1 MRVDMNSRIY
11 TSSYSV
17 NPDSDKRE
25 ATNMTTPNPA
35 IGTPLSEL
43 DTPALLIDLDALE
56 RNFDHIA
63 ALYANTECRMR
74 EHAKNIKTPAILH
87 KQIEAGGTVG
97 GVCAAKVAEAEVMVE
112 GGIKDILIT
121 SQVVTPDKIARVC
134 SLSREAD
141 VKVAIDDER
150 NLRLVSSISERSSSD
165 VGVVI
170 EVNTSMDRAGIRRTE
185 QGINLARLATE
196 LPGVSFRGVMSHQSI
211 SGNPDRETRFAEGR
225 RWMQMCVDVGNAIR
239 DAGIP
244 VEIVSTGETFTIDVA
259 PEMPEVTEVQGG
271 TYALMNTTSA
281 YMEDFRFAAKIL
293 STVISRPSNSIAIG
307 DVGYRA
313 LAAPNGVLPSV
324 ENHDDIQVDSL
335 SSDHII
341 LKSQA
346 AMPLDVG
353 DQFLLL
359 SAQQDIL
366 VNRWDRF
373 IGVRNDLV
381 ESVWPILARGCHH

>member
-1 MRVDMNSRIY
+1 MNARIP
-11 TSSYSV
+11 S
-17 NPDSDKRE
+17 
-25 ATNMTTPNPA
+25 
-35 IGTPLSEL
+35 IGTPITEL
-43 DTPALLIDLDALE
+43 ETPALLVELDALE
-56 RNFDHIA
+56 SNFAYVA
-63 ALYANTECRMR
+63 ALYSGAVCKMR

-134 SLSREAD
+134 SLSKLAD
-141 VKVAIDDER
+141 TKVAIDDER
-150 NLRLVSSISERSSSD
+150 NLRLISSISDRADAD

-196 LPGVSFRGVMSHQSI
+196 LPGVTFRGVMSHQSI
-211 SGNPDRETRFAEGR
+211 SGEPDRDTRFAEGR
-225 RWMQMCVDVGNAIR
+225 HWMQMCVDVSDAIE

-271 TYALMNTTSA
+271 TYALMNTTSD
-281 YMEDFRFAAKIL
+281 YMEEFQFAAKIL
-293 STVISRPSNSIAIG
+293 TTIVSRPSDHIAIG

-324 ENHDDIQVDSL
+324 EGHADIEVDSL
-335 SSDHII
+335 APDHII
-341 LKSQA
+341 LKSQDQ
-346 AMPLDVG
+346 MPLHTG

-373 IGVRNDLV
+373 IAVRDGHV
-381 ESVWPILARGCHH
+381 EAVWPILARGCHH

>member
-1 MRVDMNSRIY
+1 MNIQ
-11 TSSYSV
+11 
-17 NPDSDKRE
+17 
-25 ATNMTTPNPA
+25 TPV
-35 IGTPLSEL
+35 IGTPITEIE
-43 DTPALLIDLDALE
+43 TPALLVELDALE
-56 RNFDHIA
+56 SNFSHIA
-63 ALYANTECRMR
+63 ALYSDAVCKMR

-134 SLSREAD
+134 SLSRLAD
-141 VKVAIDDER
+141 TKVAIDDER
-150 NLRLVSSISERSSSD
+150 NLRLISSISDSADAD

-196 LPGVSFRGVMSHQSI
+196 LPGVTFKGVMSHQSI
-211 SGNPDRETRFAEGR
+211 SGDPDRDTRFAEGR
-225 RWMQMCVDVGNAIR
+225 HWMQMCVDVSNAIQ

-281 YMEDFRFAAKIL
+281 YMEDFQFAAKIL
-293 STVISRPSNSIAIG
+293 TTVISRPSDHTAIG

-324 ENHDDIQVDSL
+324 EGRSDIEVDSL
-335 SSDHII
+335 APDHII
-341 LKSQA
+341 LKSQDQ
-346 AMPLDVG
+346 MPLDIG

-373 IGVRNDLV
+373 IAVRDGQV
-381 ESVWPILARGCHH
+381 EAVWPILARGCHH

>member
-1 MRVDMNSRIY
+1 
-11 TSSYSV
+11 
-17 NPDSDKRE
+17 
-25 ATNMTTPNPA
+25 MTARPPA
-35 IGTPLSEL
+35 IGTRISEL
-43 DTPALLIDLDALE
+43 DTPALLVDLDALE
-56 RNFDHIA
+56 HNFERIA
-63 ALYANTECRMR
+63 GLYADSVCKMR

-97 GVCAAKVAEAEVMVE
+97 GVCAAKVAEAEVMAE

-134 SLSREAD
+134 SLSRLAD
-141 VKVAIDDER
+141 TKVAIDDER
-150 NLRLVSSISERSSSD
+150 NLRLISSISESSQSD

-196 LPGVSFRGVMSHQSI
+196 LPGVTFKGVMSHQSI
-211 SGNPDRETRFAEGR
+211 SGDPDRETRFSEGR
-225 RWMQMCVDVGNAIR
+225 RWMQMCVDVGNAIE

-281 YMEDFRFAAKIL
+281 YMEDFRFAGKIL
-293 STVISRPSNSIAIG
+293 TTVISKPSEHIAVG

-324 ENHDDIQVDSL
+324 EGHDDIGVESL
-335 SSDHII
+335 APDHIV
-341 LKSQA
+341 LKSQGV
-346 AMPLDVG
+346 MPLDIG

-359 SAQQDIL
+359 SAQQDIM

-373 IGVRNDLV
+373 IGVRNGVV
-381 ESVWPILARGCHH
+381 ESTWPILARGCHH

>member
-1 MRVDMNSRIY
+1 
-11 TSSYSV
+11 
-17 NPDSDKRE
+17 
-25 ATNMTTPNPA
+25 MTAQPPA
-35 IGTPLSEL
+35 IGTPISEL
-43 DTPALLIDLDALE
+43 DTPALLVDLDALE
-56 RNFDHIA
+56 HNFGHIA
-63 ALYANTECRMR
+63 ALYSDTVCKMR

-134 SLSREAD
+134 SLSRLAD
-141 VKVAIDDER
+141 TKVAIDDER
-150 NLRLVSSISERSSSD
+150 NLRLISSISERSNSD

-211 SGNPDRETRFAEGR
+211 SGDPDTETRFAEGR
-225 RWMQMCVDVGNAIR
+225 RWMQMCVDVGNAIE

-271 TYALMNTTSA
+271 TYALMNTTSD
-281 YMEDFRFAAKIL
+281 YMEDFHFAAKIL
-293 STVISRPSNSIAIG
+293 TTVISRPSDNTAIG

-324 ENHDDIQVDSL
+324 EGHDGVEVDSL
-335 SSDHII
+335 APDHII
-341 LKSQA
+341 LKSQD
-346 AMPLDVG
+346 AMPLDIG

-373 IGVRNDLV
+373 IAVRDGLV